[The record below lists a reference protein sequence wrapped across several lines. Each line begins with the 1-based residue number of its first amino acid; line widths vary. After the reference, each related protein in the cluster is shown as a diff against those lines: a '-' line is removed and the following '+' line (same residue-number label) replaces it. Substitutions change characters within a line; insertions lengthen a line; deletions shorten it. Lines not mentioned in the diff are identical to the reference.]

1 MEREGPAMEKMAES
15 RQERVTIIRTKPQA
29 MITERRNVFTEGR
42 NVFALTM

>member
-1 MEREGPAMEKMAES
+1 MEREDPAMEKVAES
-15 RQERVTIIRTKPQA
+15 RQERVMIIRTKPQD